1 LDNAASASNN
11 DTQLNVIEC
20 KTMPTPKPKG
30 SYVHFPAPMKSYFLS
45 ILAIL
50 ASAVPGSLLAWM
62 IISSFDFTGV
72 WLALATVFLA
82 MVFSVLIF
90 AGLVA
95 LGRLIKFTKA
105 KK

>member
-1 LDNAASASNN
+1 M
-11 DTQLNVIEC
+11 Q
-20 KTMPTPKPKG
+20 PPKPKG
-30 SYVHFPAPMKSYFLS
+30 SYVHFPSSMKSYFLS

-82 MVFSVLIF
+82 MVFSVLLF

-95 LGRLIKFTKA
+95 IGRLLGIA
-105 KK
+105 KSKQ

>member
-1 LDNAASASNN
+1 LADAAATGKT
-11 DTQLNVIEC
+11 DARLKFIDCT
-20 KTMPTPKPKG
+20 TMPMPKPKG
-30 SYVHFPAPMKSYFLS
+30 SYVHFPSSMKSYFLS

-62 IISSFDFTGV
+62 IISSFDLTGV
-72 WLALATVFLA
+72 LQALATVFLA

>member
-1 LDNAASASNN
+1 M
-11 DTQLNVIEC
+11 Q
-20 KTMPTPKPKG
+20 PTKPKG
-30 SYVHFPAPMKSYFLS
+30 SYVHFPSSMKSYFLS

-62 IISSFDFTGV
+62 IISSFEFTGLG
-72 WLALATVFLA
+72 LALATVFLA

-95 LGRLIKFTKA
+95 LGRLIKFTRA